1 MAIVRWRPRREWDPF
16 AGLLDLHREFSN
28 FFAPAVRG
36 EGEGEFGQWIPPVD
50 VYSDEDRVVVH
61 AELPGMKQKDI
72 DVNYQDGVLTIKGER
87 KHETEVKEN
96 GYHRV
101 ERAYGTFHRSVRLPA
116 EVDASKV
123 KAELKEGI
131 LTVSFPKAEEAKAR
145 KIEIEG
151 K

>member
-16 AGLLDLHREFSN
+16 GGLLDLHRDFSN
-28 FFAPAVRG
+28 LFAPATRDA
-36 EGEGEFGQWIPPVD
+36 GEFGQWIPPVD
-50 VYSDEDRVVVH
+50 VYSDENKVVVH

-87 KHETEVKEN
+87 KHEAETKEN

-131 LTVSFPKAEEAKAR
+131 LTITFPKAEEAKAR